1 MCGFNGQE
9 GAAVTMLGMFL
20 KSGTV
25 GLNTSLTTNGYTM
38 DMAKEV
44 ILNTCQMMTPMSA
57 KLCQSF
63 LLNTYEITEAPDD
76 RVRTVR
82 ISYALGE
89 Y

>member
-25 GLNTSLTTNGYTM
+25 GLNTSLTRNGYTM

-57 KLCQSF
+57 NDLVRC
-63 LLNTYEITEAPDD
+63 LLKVGMLVCGELKYEN
-76 RVRTVR
+76 
-82 ISYALGE
+82 
-89 Y
+89 